1 MAIEREPF
9 GEAVDGR
16 AVELYTLTNG
26 NGLRARIATYGAT
39 LVSLEVPDRHGA
51 CGDIVLGFD
60 SFEPYLTEHPY
71 FGSVIGRYANRI
83 RGGKFTLNGNIHQLP
98 CNDGT
103 NHLHGGPL
111 GFHRVIWNAQ
121 ASGSTSDPQLTL
133 TYHSSSG
140 EQGYPG
146 NVNVELSYTLT
157 QRNELMLDYTATTDA
172 PTIINLTHHAYF
184 NLAGAGTILDHELQL
199 FAYTFLP
206 VDEALI
212 PLGEMR
218 RVEDTP
224 FDFTTATAIGA
235 RINAP
240 HEQLMIA
247 RGYDHNWVLK
257 KSTADCAL
265 AGEIHEPVTGR
276 SMTVHTTQPGV
287 QIYSGNFLDGS
298 LRGKN
303 RVAYPKHAGFCFETQ
318 HFPDSPN
325 RSSFPSTVLEPG
337 ATLRERTVYRFGAR

>member
-1 MAIEREPF
+1 MAIERERF
-9 GEAVDGR
+9 GKAADGR
-16 AVELYTLTNG
+16 AVELYTLTNR
-26 NGLRARIATYGAT
+26 NGLRARIASYGAT

-51 CGDIVLGFD
+51 SADIVLGFD
-60 SFEPYLTEHPY
+60 SLEPYLTEHPY

-83 RGGKFTLNGNIHQLP
+83 RGGRFTLKGMIHELP

-111 GFHRVIWNAQ
+111 GFHRVIWNAR

-133 TYHSSSG
+133 TYRSSSG

-146 NVNVELSYTLT
+146 NVNVALSYTLT

-199 FAYTFLP
+199 FADTFLP
-206 VDEALI
+206 VDDTLI
-212 PLGEMR
+212 PLGELR

-235 RINAP
+235 RISAP

-257 KSTADCAL
+257 RSTGDCAL

-303 RVAYPKHAGFCFETQ
+303 RVAYPKHAGLCFETQ

-325 RSSFPSTVLEPG
+325 HPCFPSTVLEPG
-337 ATLRERTVYRFGAR
+337 STLRERTVYRFGVR